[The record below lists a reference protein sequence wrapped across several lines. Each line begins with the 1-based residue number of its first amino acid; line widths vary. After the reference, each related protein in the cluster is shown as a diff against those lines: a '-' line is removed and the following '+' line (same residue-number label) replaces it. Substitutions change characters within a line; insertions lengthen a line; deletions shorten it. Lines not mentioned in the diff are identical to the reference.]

1 VAVVDVVLV
10 VGVETVLVRE
20 RDPEAGADVA
30 EEAGVVDGDAVD
42 CGVEGSGFVA
52 DRARPL
58 TLGRAPTARGGLVKG
73 CRANTF
79 GPSVGGGVAVDEVG
93 LWVLEC

>member
-1 VAVVDVVLV
+1 VLDVVLV
-10 VGVETVLVRE
+10 VGVETVLARA

-42 CGVEGSGFVA
+42 CGVEASGFVA

-58 TLGRAPTARGGLVKG
+58 TLGRVPASRMG
-73 CRANTF
+73 
-79 GPSVGGGVAVDEVG
+79 
-93 LWVLEC
+93 